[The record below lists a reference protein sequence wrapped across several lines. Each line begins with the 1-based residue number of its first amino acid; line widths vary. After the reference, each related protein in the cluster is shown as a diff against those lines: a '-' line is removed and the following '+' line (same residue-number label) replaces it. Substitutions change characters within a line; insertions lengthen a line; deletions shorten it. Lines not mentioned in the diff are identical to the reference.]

1 MIFAGTKGYL
11 DKIEVAQVSAFETG
25 LLNHLRSNHS
35 ALMNDIRD
43 NDQKIKGDIE
53 DKIRAAIDEFAGS
66 FA

>member
-1 MIFAGTKGYL
+1 
-11 DKIEVAQVSAFETG
+11 
-25 LLNHLRSNHS
+25 
-35 ALMNDIRD
+35 MNDIRD